1 MRDREAERREA
12 SWLLDKLIA
21 LEEIDEKDIA
31 AKVALG
37 AHEIYK
43 KRMEKMGHRSYA
55 MDGAKTFISRTIEP
69 CWEVFGEMSEAK
81 CWGDLSKGDL
91 LHIEE
96 DKGDC
101 LYEITAMGSDTDN
114 WILKARCYFGH
125 DRGRKITLYKLNRKG
140 L

>member
-1 MRDREAERREA
+1 MRSKEEEA

-21 LEEIDEKDIA
+21 LEEIDEKHIA

-43 KRMEKMGHRSYA
+43 RRMERMGHQSYA
-55 MDGAKTFISRTIEP
+55 MDGAREYISRAIEP
-69 CWEVFGEMSEAK
+69 CWEVLGEMAEAK
-81 CWGDLSKGDL
+81 RWEDLSKTDL

-101 LYEITAMGSDTDN
+101 LYEITAIGSEADN

-125 DRGRKITLYKLNRKG
+125 DRGREITLYKLDRKKVNV
-140 L
+140 